1 MTKGR
6 EESKLL
12 AQINEDRNING
23 ILKNNNLNVR
33 KKKEYGSSQKMNVK
47 QKAKQKDTS
56 KFQKV
61 TKQSSNSNMFL
72 KCNKKAYKYQIQQL
86 NLLFKQSLKYP
97 MLTQDELYILF
108 AKYKSDGHYR
118 TNKDLPSFTSFFV
131 DTQNMFDKKPCFYD
145 QLPDMQKIKST
156 NDGETIENSYYNE
169 NQHVE
174 NILKQ
179 DVLKYAEI
187 PPVNN
192 MNSRI
197 QNKCFYN
204 DQIFPN
210 NNNYNHLYMNHNI
223 QHNDLNILNDIEHF
237 AQSKLDTKKFSDT
250 EDTRFSYNLVNSQDI
265 SEEYQNCS
273 HVNKDLLYNISNT
286 QCENLTNSE
295 NLQQNII
302 HHSMHNNFSLNSNFY
317 DDCYLNRC
325 SNNTSINNNSNYH
338 SLNNAQSICTPQI
351 NNLESNF
358 DMKNSVASQQLPLI
372 KDHLEEQGNLNFPTH
387 TDIYPMMNNKN
398 LPHISN
404 KDISNIQADFNAY
417 SINSTMM
424 SDDILS
430 QTNAFI
436 PLCAGIVNQYN

>member
-1 MTKGR
+1 
-6 EESKLL
+6 
-12 AQINEDRNING
+12 
-23 ILKNNNLNVR
+23 NVK
-33 KKKEYGSSQKMNVK
+33 KKKECDSSQKMNVK
-47 QKAKQKDTS
+47 QKIKQTGIS

-61 TKQSSNSNMFL
+61 ARQSSISNILL
-72 KCNKKAYKYQIQQL
+72 KYNKKAYKYQIQQL

-108 AKYKSDGHYR
+108 EKYKSDGHYR

-131 DTQNMFDKKPCFYD
+131 DTHNMFDETLRFYD
-145 QLPDMQKIKST
+145 QFPDTQKIKSK

-169 NQHVE
+169 NQHIE
-174 NILKQ
+174 DNPKQ

-192 MNSRI
+192 MNNRI
-197 QNKCFYN
+197 QNKYLYN
-204 DQIFPN
+204 DQTFLN

-237 AQSKLDTKKFSDT
+237 AQSKRDSMKFSDT
-250 EDTRFSYNLVNSQDI
+250 EETRFLYNLANSQDI

-273 HVNKDLLYNISNT
+273 HMNKDLHYNMFNT
-286 QCENLTNSE
+286 QYENLTNSE
-295 NLQQNII
+295 NLQQNNI
-302 HHSMHNNFSLNSNFY
+302 HHSTHNNFSLNSNFY
-317 DDCYLNRC
+317 TDCYLNRC
-325 SNNTSINNNSNYH
+325 SNVTSINNNNNYH
-338 SLNNAQSICTPQI
+338 SLKNAQSICTPQI
-351 NNLESNF
+351 NNMESNF

-372 KDHLEEQGNLNFPTH
+372 KDHLEEQGNLNFPIH
-387 TDIYPMMNNKN
+387 TDTCSLNNKN

-436 PLCAGIVNQYN
+436 PLCASIVNQYN